1 MMKRSITI
9 ARHRT
14 SVSMEEPFWQALG
27 EIARLRRM
35 SVAAMISE
43 IDRKRLPESNL
54 SSALRLYVLDWFRTR
69 AEGCRS

>member
-1 MMKRSITI
+1 MRKRSITI

-14 SVSMEEPFWQALG
+14 SISMEEPFWQALG
-27 EIARLRRM
+27 EIARSREM

-43 IDRKRLPESNL
+43 IDRKRPADSNL

-69 AEGCRS
+69 ATRG